1 MTRAMLGLQVSA
13 VGWVGAGRSQAIS
26 LAGSAVF
33 MAMSTFITDD
43 AGGHVLPA
51 LWVGWAAAGI
61 AWLPNHAVGT
71 PVPWPCLPVT
81 HAERR
86 GSASTIATTSALALT
101 VGVQGVGMLVNGRF
115 NPSILFWTTFLAL
128 MAAWGLLGMNDL
140 ASNQGRA
147 GRRKVTPLG
156 MIGFGYLLGI
166 YGIVLPA
173 AALLDR
179 AQPGGSMLLLLAA
192 ASPLVPAAVAGTFV
206 GTRWRPRGP
215 LSWMPVRLEQA
226 RLWAAVGAGALGI
239 PFLATH
245 LFLRAAAEVAP
256 GASDQRAPITSY
268 LAAAGLWIL
277 LTALPLAPPSWSRAR
292 VTAAVVI
299 AAMLSFGFILSPI
312 VDLMARYGQV
322 DATTA
327 SAAPFLAGALLL
339 TSVALVA
346 KR

>member
-13 VGWVGAGRSQAIS
+13 MGWAGVGRRQAIL

-51 LWVGWAAAGI
+51 IWVGWAAAGI

-81 HAERR
+81 DAERR
-86 GSASTIATTSALALT
+86 GSATTIATTSALALT

-147 GRRKVTPLG
+147 GRRKVTPVG

-166 YGIVLPA
+166 YGVLLPLATFLDATMPA
-173 AALLDR
+173 GSVLLFCAAFSTLL
-179 AQPGGSMLLLLAA
+179 
-192 ASPLVPAAVAGTFV
+192 PAAVAGALL
-206 GTRWRPRGP
+206 GTRYGPRGP
-215 LSWMPVRLEQA
+215 LGWMPVRLEQA
-226 RLWAAVGAGALGI
+226 RRWAALGAGAFGV
-239 PFLATH
+239 PFLAMH
-245 LFLRAAAEVAP
+245 VYLRVAAGVAP
-256 GASDQRAPITSY
+256 GGAGPLTPITPY
-268 LAAAGLWIL
+268 LASAGLWIL
-277 LTALPLAPPSWSRAR
+277 VTALPLAPPSWSRAR
-292 VTAAVVI
+292 AAAAAVMAVVLCSYF
-299 AAMLSFGFILSPI
+299 MVSPI
-312 VDLMARYGQV
+312 VELSVLSGQL
-322 DATTA
+322 DAATLA
-327 SAAPFLAGALLL
+327 AAPFLAGALLL